1 MNSGICERDG
11 MQDVIEQIRVIATEA
26 KLAVDTLRGHIQNGG
41 MLNAGEIPGMV
52 ALIDVVDLAVIDL
65 QRAVSIVAPPPVSDP
80 NFNEVTGDHS
90 SSFTAPAGPTGTE
103 VDNEDGG
110 STMVLKAGDNPGMT
124 EDETASA
131 DLGPT
136 TVEGP
141 GDPVIQTGG
150 DSVVAGTNDLGG
162 MPAPDATALPAEAA
176 EGQAAG

>member
-1 MNSGICERDG
+1 

-65 QRAVSIVAPPPVSDP
+65 QRAVSIVPPP
-80 NFNEVTGDHS
+80 
-90 SSFTAPAGPTGTE
+90 GPTGTE

-150 DSVVAGTNDLGG
+150 DSVVAGT
-162 MPAPDATALPAEAA
+162 AEAA
-176 EGQAAG
+176 EEQAAV

>member
-1 MNSGICERDG
+1 

-80 NFNEVTGDHS
+80 
-90 SSFTAPAGPTGTE
+90 GPTGTE

-150 DSVVAGTNDLGG
+150 DSVVAGTEDLGG
-162 MPAPDATALPAEAA
+162 MPAPDAPALPAEAA
-176 EGQAAG
+176 EGQAAV